1 MSRHGLL
8 FKPLRN
14 GFLLLYDTRL
24 AGNNRAREALLKER
38 ISLTFDVVLKDTLFY
53 NYTAVNAS
61 GIADS
66 IFFFSNTQPR
76 VSAETLHRDVFVSAQ
91 DLQSLPLL
99 GDRRLVKPFGQIM
112 LLLDEQL
119 LSSYYISFQAKA
131 TRWCYF
137 LMSEG
142 LRALPH
148 PAVLGTNGNGHFNT
162 PVMITLPD
170 NISVPV
176 LISKE
181 PLPLVQA
188 PAQIFQLVDY
198 VTEDADRYKVII
210 PALPVP
216 DVSRVSGAAT
226 SLYESGN
233 NYSEIFLY

>member
-14 GFLLLYDTRL
+14 GFLLLYDTGM
-24 AGNNRAREALLKER
+24 AGKNRVREALLKEK
-38 ISLTFDVVLKDTLFY
+38 ISLLFDVALKDTLFY
-53 NYTAVNAS
+53 NYTAVNAP

-66 IFFFSNTQPR
+66 IFVFSNTQPR
-76 VSAETLHRDVFVSAQ
+76 VSAETLHQDVFVSSQ
-91 DLQSLPLL
+91 DLQPSSSLR
-99 GDRRLVKPFGQIM
+99 DRRLVKPFGQIA

-119 LSSYYISFQAKA
+119 LPSYYISFQAKA

-142 LRALPH
+142 LKALPH
-148 PAVLGTNGNGHFNT
+148 PAVLGTNGNGHFNI

-170 NISVPV
+170 TISVPV

-188 PAQIFQLVDY
+188 AAQVFQLVDY

-216 DVSRVSGAAT
+216 DVSRVSAAAA